1 MARCAFDDDERLA
14 AFRPKID
21 LMNLKSNVQ
30 SSGKKIIQREE
41 PLQERAFVRII
52 LKSFKRSN
60 TLLPG
65 QISPERRTGPRM
77 SAIECDKGKPYHS
90 ASPPLFFRFTKSREG
105 VLDEIAEHFKILALF
120 PLNRAKCY
128 MLRKAGNALCLGFLY
143 V

>member
-41 PLQERAFVRII
+41 PLQEGAFVRII

-65 QISPERRTGPRM
+65 QISPQRRTGPRM
-77 SAIECDKGKPYHS
+77 SAIGNHTTP
-90 ASPPLFFRFTKSREG
+90 PPLPCSF
-105 VLDEIAEHFKILALF
+105 VLQ
-120 PLNRAKCY
+120 RAGRGS
-128 MLRKAGNALCLGFLY
+128 LTR
-143 V
+143 